1 MTKLSHTD
9 AWEAIKCKHPTLLS
23 DLAAIAIKAKQRG
36 FHRWSADALF
46 HVLRW
51 ETGISTDDFGLKV
64 NNNYTALASRD
75 LMTQYPELDGMFA
88 IRQRKSA

>member
-1 MTKLSHTD
+1 MTQLSHTD

-36 FHRWSADALF
+36 FYRWYADALF

-51 ETGISTDDFGLKV
+51 ETGITTDDFGLKV

-88 IRQRKSA
+88 IRQRKSK